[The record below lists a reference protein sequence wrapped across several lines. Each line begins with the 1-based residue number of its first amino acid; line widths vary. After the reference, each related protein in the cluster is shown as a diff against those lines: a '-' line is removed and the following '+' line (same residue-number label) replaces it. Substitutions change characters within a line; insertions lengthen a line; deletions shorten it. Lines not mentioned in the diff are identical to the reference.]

1 MQRNISPVY
10 QSAHDAGA
18 SEMPPRSVRSMGK
31 FLFATAL
38 LLAACDALRV
48 SPTPRL
54 AQKPISPAVQPA
66 VNDEARAAAVW
77 AGAAA
82 LLAVV
87 EPAAAGDGAWA
98 GTVKFALTPVLT
110 LGTLAFLMRTVLSWF
125 PKYDLKAMPWVIIA
139 VPTEPFLK
147 ATRALI
153 PPVAGVDITP
163 IVWVSILSFFSE
175 IFTGPQGLLTIIEK
189 KGGL

>member
-1 MQRNISPVY
+1 MTRAH
-10 QSAHDAGA
+10 SAI
-18 SEMPPRSVRSMGK
+18 
-31 FLFATAL
+31 LATL

-125 PKYDLKAMPWVIIA
+125 PKYDLKAMPWVIVA